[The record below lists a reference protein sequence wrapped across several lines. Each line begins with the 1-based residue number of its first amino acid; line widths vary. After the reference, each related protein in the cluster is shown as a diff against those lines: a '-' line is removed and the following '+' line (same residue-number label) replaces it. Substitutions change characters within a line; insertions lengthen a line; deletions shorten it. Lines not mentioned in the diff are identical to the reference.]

1 MKRRGLWGLHGS
13 ETSSLLCWRSDYV
26 ISLVSA
32 PEHDLPV
39 INIHTS
45 LEFLN
50 EEEKKMVLGLAADL
64 FSRDL
69 WFIHLR
75 DAYSFG
81 IYYPPP
87 APQCQAEPINHFYF
101 CVLCYLKCFPRYKI
115 FVGETSFID
124 IKSTVLGDLQSFC
137 ICFLPVHTFYWKGLL
152 CSNWTGTI
160 RYLMCFSLFS
170 SGRCFICSLLQLTS

>member
-1 MKRRGLWGLHGS
+1 M
-13 ETSSLLCWRSDYV
+13 

-69 WFIHLR
+69 
-75 DAYSFG
+75 
-81 IYYPPP
+81 
-87 APQCQAEPINHFYF
+87 
-101 CVLCYLKCFPRYKI
+101 
-115 FVGETSFID
+115 
-124 IKSTVLGDLQSFC
+124 
-137 ICFLPVHTFYWKGLL
+137 
-152 CSNWTGTI
+152 
-160 RYLMCFSLFS
+160 
-170 SGRCFICSLLQLTS
+170 